1 MNSTLEP
8 RTRDQIMTR
17 IVTETQISFRRVR
30 AALRLLE
37 QGYSVPYIA
46 HYLKAETGALRDV
59 QLRAIHSL
67 YTRLL
72 DLEEMRRATHVE
84 LLRALKEERL
94 DPLSYEQLR
103 EALDAAQSQRAIRE
117 LYAPYEESVTSRAQW
132 ALALGLDALVE
143 DLLEVP
149 LAQVGDIASSYI
161 TGDEEIRE
169 LRSLGL
175 EAITSVSQALEGAY
189 AILAERALTD
199 PQLADSLYQQLRA
212 RGVIFAS
219 RVHDSAEELPP
230 VSEEESSKFADY
242 FDFSESI
249 ADIRPHRVLALAR
262 GVNAGV
268 LTCRVDVAPA
278 QPESE
283 YAQARA
289 PYERAL
295 AAALRIPAQALNT
308 VEEQQNPE
316 SGQRVIAWLAA
327 SVRSIW
333 EQKLLPRLQNRIFE
347 SLQDNARDEAVQIF
361 SANVRDML
369 LAPAAGEMV
378 TMGIAPGFKSGA
390 KCAVVSATGRVLE
403 SFVIFP
409 LAPHYDR
416 AAAIAMLSG
425 AIARHGVQLLALGS
439 GSAAFA
445 PMQALLQDML
455 EGLNGQVPAIVPVSE
470 AGAAAYAT
478 SALGQEDFPE
488 LDPSLRGA
496 VSIARRVQDPLA
508 ELVKIDPQML
518 GVGLYQHDVS
528 AETLRAALAAT
539 VQDCVNAVGVDANTA
554 SEQLLAQVA
563 GLDEDSARAL
573 VDYRS
578 EHGPFVNRGQ
588 IAQVPGI
595 EPQAYRQAAG
605 FMRVYSD
612 QPGANPLDA
621 TSIHPE
627 HYELAQSLREEV
639 PDLNAERMPSMRR
652 AMIEAQYGPYL
663 LGDILGA
670 LQALDAGQQDTVRAP
685 FSPPKLTS
693 TISRFEQLREGMILE
708 GTVTNVASFG
718 AFVDVG
724 ISQDGLLHI
733 SQMSRSFVA
742 NPHDIVR
749 SGQRVRVRVVSVDA
763 RRRRV
768 SLSLLLQG

>member
-1 MNSTLEP
+1 M
-8 RTRDQIMTR
+8 
-17 IVTETQISFRRVR
+17 
-30 AALRLLE
+30 
-37 QGYSVPYIA
+37 
-46 HYLKAETGALRDV
+46 
-59 QLRAIHSL
+59 
-67 YTRLL
+67 
-72 DLEEMRRATHVE
+72 
-84 LLRALKEERL
+84 
-94 DPLSYEQLR
+94 
-103 EALDAAQSQRAIRE
+103 
-117 LYAPYEESVTSRAQW
+117 
-132 ALALGLDALVE
+132 
-143 DLLEVP
+143 
-149 LAQVGDIASSYI
+149 
-161 TGDEEIRE
+161 
-169 LRSLGL
+169 
-175 EAITSVSQALEGAY
+175 
-189 AILAERALTD
+189 
-199 PQLADSLYQQLRA
+199 
-212 RGVIFAS
+212 
-219 RVHDSAEELPP
+219 
-230 VSEEESSKFADY
+230 
-242 FDFSESI
+242 
-249 ADIRPHRVLALAR
+249 
-262 GVNAGV
+262 
-268 LTCRVDVAPA
+268 
-278 QPESE
+278 
-283 YAQARA
+283 
-289 PYERAL
+289 
-295 AAALRIPAQALNT
+295 
-308 VEEQQNPE
+308 
-316 SGQRVIAWLAA
+316 
-327 SVRSIW
+327 
-333 EQKLLPRLQNRIFE
+333 
-347 SLQDNARDEAVQIF
+347 
-361 SANVRDML
+361 
-369 LAPAAGEMV
+369 
-378 TMGIAPGFKSGA
+378 
-390 KCAVVSATGRVLE
+390 
-403 SFVIFP
+403 
-409 LAPHYDR
+409 
-416 AAAIAMLSG
+416 
-425 AIARHGVQLLALGS
+425 
-439 GSAAFA
+439 
-445 PMQALLQDML
+445 
-455 EGLNGQVPAIVPVSE
+455 
-470 AGAAAYAT
+470 
-478 SALGQEDFPE
+478 
-488 LDPSLRGA
+488 
-496 VSIARRVQDPLA
+496 SIARRVQDPLA

-563 GLDEDSARAL
+563 GLDESSARAL
-573 VDYRS
+573 VEYRS

-612 QPGANPLDA
+612 QPGTNPLDA

-768 SLSLLLQG
+768 SLSLLLQD